1 MSFLVLGFATGITS
15 GFSVVI
21 AQRAEG
27 RGQRADSNFSG
38 GLLLAVYSSDCSDDD
53 FRVWRGRFP
62 SSDHRILQMIFSGM
76 HQDISGLYLEDWG
89 LPSIII

>member
-1 MSFLVLGFATGITS
+1 MVLGFATGITS

-21 AQRAEG
+21 TESWG

-53 FRVWRGRFP
+53 FKCGRGRFP
-62 SSDHRILQMIFSGM
+62 SSDHEYSR
-76 HQDISGLYLEDWG
+76 
-89 LPSIII
+89 